1 MVLGGGIAGVQA
13 ALDLA
18 NSGIKVYLVEKSP
31 AIGGKMAQLD
41 KTFPTNDCAMCILS
55 PKLVEAARHL
65 NIELITHAE
74 LVGLEGEAGNF
85 LATVR
90 RNPRYVDLE
99 KCTSCND
106 CVEVCPIHL
115 PNEFEEGLS
124 ERTAIYRPYA
134 QAVPNAYLVTKKGTS
149 PCKHTCPADTSAQG
163 YIALIAAGR
172 YEEALEVIKQYN
184 PFPATVGRVCHHPCE
199 SECNR
204 NKVDDPVAIC
214 ALKRF
219 VADTVYAGEQGSK
232 GALRPVG
239 RAQGRLRSGQAEEG
253 GSRELMPFPFA
264 PMELPPE
271 ERRRVAVIG
280 SGPAGL
286 TAAYFLGRMG
296 CQVTIFEAL
305 PVPGGMMRVGI
316 PAYRLPRDVL
326 NREIDEILKLGV
338 ELKLSHPI
346 RDINR
351 LFEEGYSAIFL
362 AIGAHEPQKLGIP
375 GEDAE
380 GVFHGVPFLRA
391 VSLEED
397 VRLGERVVIVGG
409 GNTAVDTARTARRL
423 GSREVTIAYRRGR
436 EEMPANSWEVDD
448 AEAEGVQLQLLT
460 QPIEVLSNNPSAS
473 PSSSS
478 GRSPSTS
485 SGRSPSSSSG
495 GASGRSPSASSGRN
509 PSASSG
515 QGGRVSGVR
524 CIRMRLGEPDAS
536 GRRRPI
542 PIEGSEFVIPCDT
555 MVAAVAQAP
564 EISFLDPDHGLEI
577 TRWGTFAVDP
587 QTLATN
593 RPGVFAGGDAAAGPG
608 ALIEAIAAGRRGAL
622 SIDRY
627 LRGAPLLTPR
637 ELLPLP
643 VAELSDEDV
652 AEMLACGEV
661 HLRPREVMPA
671 APAKERIGDFREVE
685 LGLTEEQAR
694 AEALRCLRC
703 GLCSECYQCVLAC
716 QAGAIDHQQA
726 PYEEELQV
734 GAVVLAPGYQL
745 YDAERSAELGY
756 GRYPNVVTSMEFERL
771 LSASGPTEGHVTRPS
786 DHEEPQR
793 IAFLQCVGSRDQN
806 HDYCSSVCCM
816 YATKEATL
824 ALEHLPGVECQIFM
838 MDMRA
843 FSKGFDAYFERGKEL
858 GIKYTRCRLSSL
870 KEDPRTKDILFQYQT
885 EDGQL
890 GNERFDM
897 VVLSVGLEP
906 PADAKALAKT
916 VGIELDE
923 RGFCRTEPFKPVET
937 SRPGVYVCGTFAEPK
952 DIPES
957 VTEAS
962 GAAAAALSLIG
973 TERGTLVEEK
983 VYPPEIPITI
993 TDEPRIG
1000 VFICSCGSNIA
1011 GVVDIDDVV
1020 EYAKTI
1026 PNVIHAENT
1035 IYTCSADS
1043 LKLIQ
1048 ERIAEHRLNR
1058 VIVSSCT
1065 PRTHE
1070 PIFRDTIREAGLNP
1084 YLFEMANIRDQCS
1097 WVHSSQPEAATQKAK
1112 DLTRMAVGRSRWL
1125 MPLYTEPQA
1134 LSHEAL
1140 VIGGGVAGMTGALNL
1155 AEQGF
1160 GVYLVEREKELGGRL
1175 RQIYYTSYGD
1185 PQVYL
1190 RELVG
1195 KVQANPRI
1203 EVLTG
1208 CEVAKFSGFV
1218 GNFKTTVASV
1228 DDPSARPSSGS
1239 GHSPS
1244 SGSGHSSGHSPTQ
1257 RLIEHGVTIVATGG
1271 REWRGA
1277 AYLLGQ
1283 DHRVMT
1289 QGDLESRLRLAIG
1302 NLQSATCTEHSRSIR
1317 NLQSVVMIQCVG
1329 PWDQDNDV
1337 PFYCSRICCGVA
1349 VKNAIRIKE
1358 LNPDCNVY
1366 VLYKD
1371 MRTYGFKEALY
1382 TEAREKGVIF
1392 LRYDD
1397 PSTLRLRSGQAGSGH
1412 RENGPDVQSVDGQLQ
1427 VSVLEP
1433 ILRERLILTPELLVL
1448 SSAVVPAE
1456 GSQDLAELLKFSC
1469 TLEGFFLEAHV
1480 KLRPVDFPTEGIFL
1494 CGTAHYPKFIDE
1506 AIAQAQAA
1514 AARAATVLSKEAL
1527 EVGGMV
1533 AVVDEE
1539 KCTGCL
1545 TCVRICPY
1553 DVPHVNPAKIGAG
1566 GILGVAEIEAAACQG
1581 CGICPAECPAKAIQ
1595 LQHYRDEQ
1603 VLAKEDALFEE
1614 LLAA

>member
-1 MVLGGGIAGVQA
+1 MTSTLRKPIGAALVIGAGIAGVQA

-18 NSGIKVYLVEKSP
+18 ESEIKVYLLERSP

-41 KTFPTNDCAMCILS
+41 KTFPTNDCAMCIIS
-55 PKLVEAARHL
+55 PKLVEAGRHR
-65 NIELITHAE
+65 NIEIITTAD
-74 LVGLEGEAGNF
+74 LLRLEGEAGHF
-85 LATVR
+85 TATILR
-90 RNPRYVDLE
+90 RPRYVDTE
-99 KCTSCND
+99 KCTACND
-106 CVEVCPIHL
+106 CVEVCPIHV
-115 PNEFEEGLS
+115 PSEFNEGLA
-124 ERTAIYRPYA
+124 ERTAIFKPYA
-134 QAVPNAYLVTKKGTS
+134 QAVPNAYAITKKGTS
-149 PCKHTCPADTSAQG
+149 PCKHTCPAGTSAQG
-163 YIALIAAGR
+163 YIALIAEGR

-204 NKVDDPVAIC
+204 GKVDEPVAIC

-219 VADTVYAGEQGSK
+219 VADTVYARWDGEGTQEN
-232 GALRPVG
+232 
-239 RAQGRLRSGQAEEG
+239 SGEL
-253 GSRELMPFPFA
+253 RELAPFPLA
-264 PMELPPE
+264 PTELPSE
-271 ERRRVAVIG
+271 DRRRIAVVG
-280 SGPAGL
+280 SGPCGL
-286 TAAYFLGRMG
+286 TAGYFLARMG
-296 CQVTIFEAL
+296 YWPTIFEAL

-316 PAYRLPRDVL
+316 PAYRLPRTVL
-326 NREIDEILKLGV
+326 RREIDEILRAGV
-338 ELKLSHPI
+338 ELKLNHAV

-351 LFEEGYSAIFL
+351 LFAPSHPPQIGGAWGGYSAVFL
-362 AIGAHEPQKLGIP
+362 AIGAHEPQLLGIP
-375 GEDAE
+375 GEDAD
-380 GVFHGVPFLRA
+380 GVFQGVPFLRG
-391 VSLEED
+391 VSLGEEI
-397 VRLGERVVIVGG
+397 RLGDRVVVVGG
-409 GNTAVDTARTARRL
+409 GNTAVDTARTALRM
-423 GSREVTIAYRRGR
+423 GSREVIIAYRRGR

-448 AEAEGVQLQLLT
+448 AETEGAQLQLLT
-460 QPIEVLSNNPSAS
+460 QPVEVLSDN
-473 PSSSS
+473 
-478 GRSPSTS
+478 GRIF
-485 SGRSPSSSSG
+485 
-495 GASGRSPSASSGRN
+495 
-509 PSASSG
+509 
-515 QGGRVSGVR
+515 GVR
-524 CIRMRLGEPDAS
+524 CIRMRLGEPDGS

-542 PIEGSEFVIPCDT
+542 PIEGSEFVIECDT

-577 TRWGTFAVDP
+577 TRWGTFKVDP
-587 QTLATN
+587 ETLATN

-627 LRGAPLLTPR
+627 LREVPLLTPR
-637 ELLPLP
+637 ELTPLP

-652 AEMLACGEV
+652 TGMLARGEV
-661 HLRPREVMPA
+661 DLRPR
-671 APAKERIGDFREVE
+671 AKIPTSPVDERVRDFREVE
-685 LGLTEEQAR
+685 LVLTEEQAR
-694 AEALRCLRC
+694 AEALRCLHC

-716 QAGAIDHQQA
+716 KVGAIDHQQA
-726 PYEEELQV
+726 PYEQEINV

-745 YDAERSAELGY
+745 FDPERYSALGY
-756 GRYPNVVTSMEFERL
+756 GRYPNVVTSMQFERL
-771 LSASGPTEGHVTRPS
+771 LSASGPTLGHIARPS
-786 DHEEPQR
+786 DHEEPRR
-793 IAFLQCVGSRDQN
+793 IAFLQCIGSRDRE
-806 HDYCSSVCCM
+806 HDYCSAVCCM

-824 ALEHLPGVECQIFM
+824 ATEHVPGVECQVFM

-843 FSKGFDAYFERGKEL
+843 FSKGFDAYFQRAQTQY
-858 GIKYTRCRLSSL
+858 GIRYVRSRVPAIA
-870 KEDPRTKDILFQYQT
+870 EDPVSHDLRLVYEA

-890 GNERFDM
+890 HRDEFDL
-897 VVLSVGLEP
+897 VVLSVGMEP
-906 PADAKALAKT
+906 ASEELAQ
-916 VGIELDE
+916 VAGIELDE

-952 DIPES
+952 DIPDS
-957 VTEAS
+957 VVEAS

-973 TERGTLVEEK
+973 AERGTLVEEK
-983 VYPPEIPITI
+983 VYPPEIPVAI

-1011 GVVDIDDVV
+1011 GVVDVDAVV
-1020 EYAKTI
+1020 DYARTL
-1026 PNVIHAENT
+1026 PNVVHAENT

-1048 ERIAEHRLNR
+1048 ERIAEHGLNR

-1097 WVHSSQPEAATQKAK
+1097 WVHSSEPEAATQKAR

-1125 MPLYTEPQA
+1125 TPLYTAPQA

-1140 VIGGGVAGMTGALNL
+1140 VIGGGVAGMTAALNL

-1175 RQIYYTSYGD
+1175 RQIYYTADGAD
-1185 PQVYL
+1185 PQAYL
-1190 RELVG
+1190 RELTG
-1195 KVQANPRI
+1195 KVQADSRI

-1208 CEVAKFSGFV
+1208 YEVSKFSGFV
-1218 GNFKTTVASV
+1218 GNFKTTVKSANQRVSESASQQKT
-1228 DDPSARPSSGS
+1228 SE
-1239 GHSPS
+1239 
-1244 SGSGHSSGHSPTQ
+1244 

-1271 REWRGA
+1271 QEWRGT

-1283 DHRVMT
+1283 DPRVIT
-1289 QGDLESRLRLAIG
+1289 QGDLERLLSK
-1302 NLQSATCTEHSRSIR
+1302 SANRQISKCS
-1317 NLQSVVMIQCVG
+1317 SVVMIQCVG
-1329 PWDQDNDV
+1329 PWDEGDDV
-1337 PFYCSRICCGVA
+1337 PFYCSRVCCGVA
-1349 VKNAIRIKE
+1349 VKNALRIKE

-1371 MRTYGFKEALY
+1371 VRTYGFSEALY

-1397 PSTLRLRSGQAGSGH
+1397 D
-1412 RENGPDVQSVDGQLQ
+1412 NKPDVQSVDGGLQ
-1427 VSVLEP
+1427 VSVFEP
-1433 ILRERLILTPELLVL
+1433 ILNQRLAFTPDLLVL

-1456 GSQDLAELLKFSC
+1456 GSQGLAELLKFSC

-1480 KLRPVDFPTEGIFL
+1480 KLRPVDFPAEGIFL
-1494 CGTAHYPKFIDE
+1494 CGAAHYPKFIDE
-1506 AIAQAQAA
+1506 TIAQAQAA
-1514 AARAATVLSKEAL
+1514 AARAATILSKEAL

-1553 DVPHVNPAKIGAG
+1553 DVPRINPTKVGAG
-1566 GILGVAEIEAAACQG
+1566 AILGVAEIEAAACQG
-1581 CGICPAECPAKAIQ
+1581 CGTCAGECPAKAIQ

-1603 VLAKEDALFEE
+1603 VLAKEEALFEE